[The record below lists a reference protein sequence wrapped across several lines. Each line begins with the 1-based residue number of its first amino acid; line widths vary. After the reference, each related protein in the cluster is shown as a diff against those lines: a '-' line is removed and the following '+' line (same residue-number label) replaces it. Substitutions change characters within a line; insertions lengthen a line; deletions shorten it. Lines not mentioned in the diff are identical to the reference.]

1 MKNDMRRNM
10 YSLQSQIYAYA
21 ICLKEDNY
29 PIGFIKV
36 DMAEHHDFGY
46 GFRKKYCITSE
57 TGKAVIEQVKKD
69 GLPYIKATIDRNN
82 PRSKW

>member
-1 MKNDMRRNM
+1 MKNDMLRNM

-36 DMAEHHDFGY
+36 DMEKHHDFGY
-46 GFRKKYCITSE
+46 GFRK
-57 TGKAVIEQVKKD
+57 
-69 GLPYIKATIDRNN
+69 
-82 PRSKW
+82 